1 MIEEWEF
8 FWGLA
13 NRMRVP
19 LRMAW
24 GEVDIDEKPT
34 TAWLLERMC
43 EGSRIPLEEVKKY
56 PHGHIFEDE
65 DIRVAPKR
73 AGSPRL
79 DVGRAEMLAE
89 LAEVRAEPY
98 FEGGGYREGE
108 AFSHRLVSR
117 RLLESY
123 NSSGRDIPRLMRKY
137 AQTGNPAY
145 MNPLDIAEL
154 GLAAGDVVE
163 IASARAAI
171 FGVVEPA
178 EDVRSGV
185 ISMAHAW
192 GDAPTEDA
200 RVRELGA
207 NTGRL
212 SDTQRDFDLIT
223 GIPVMS
229 AIPVNVRKV
238 PDPAAAVTG

>member
-1 MIEEWEF
+1 
-8 FWGLA
+8 
-13 NRMRVP
+13 
-19 LRMAW
+19 
-24 GEVDIDEKPT
+24 
-34 TAWLLERMC
+34 MC
-43 EGSRIPLEEVKKY
+43 EGSRIPLDEVKKY
-56 PHGHIFEDE
+56 PHGHIWEDSE
-65 DIRVAPKR
+65 IRVLPKR
-73 AGSPRL
+73 PGSPRL
-79 DVGRAEMLAE
+79 DVGRVEMMAE
-89 LAEVRAEPY
+89 LAEVRAEPH

-108 AFSHRLVSR
+108 SFTHRLVSR

-137 AQTGNPAY
+137 ANKGNPAY
-145 MNPLDIAEL
+145 MNPMDIAEL

-163 IASARAAI
+163 IESARAAI
-171 FGVVEPA
+171 YGVVEPA
-178 EDVRSGV
+178 DDVRSGV

-212 SDTQRDFDLIT
+212 SDTQRDFDPIT

-238 PDPAAAVTG
+238 ADPVPAPAG